1 MPSIKTLLRNVA
13 SKFKSKVSKSTQKDP
28 PPSVSDEA
36 STLNVTMVNDSS
48 NLDHCFS
55 PTPHSAPAIVD
66 SDSFDGRD
74 NKTALDDTPK
84 SPSMSLPTSI
94 VPEPSED
101 TLEGLRQC
109 AEFINSVSSD
119 LSPAP
124 ESIKSSG
131 SEILRGSGSTCD
143 WDDQEPFVTYKQKI
157 IQLCHDLGLGEPS
170 KVERMRGGSFNRVV
184 CLSLP
189 SKDNQDHVLRIP
201 RNLDTNE
208 STRDQ
213 VAVLHY
219 LAPLM
224 PVPAV
229 VAFDSTSDNVIG
241 RPYILQEKLK
251 GVNAGSVYYDLPS
264 DEKMQFVKLLAD
276 IIKKLNTFKI
286 DRPGQLVAGPSI
298 PSISHEPLTIPTDI
312 EVTGYRFSQH
322 DALEVMS
329 SQDKQPLSSLLDSI
343 FEERKKADEDFMD
356 LQWNSLQKITRE
368 MKTAGL
374 FSNTDTDCVV
384 WHWDLAFRNIMVE
397 KQSNGQWALTGILDW
412 DGLLSAPSVMTRA
425 PPVWLWIEEN
435 DRSSK
440 WHEGLGNNDI
450 QPARELT
457 MEELVLKSS
466 FEQILQR
473 ADQNYMADA
482 YGRGV
487 WIRRLVK
494 FALEGFAQSSH
505 YIMLKV
511 LVREWEAYYQT
522 LDLDTDM
529 EVDSDDDGS
538 DESDDEDGS
547 DGPDDD
553 ENGSDG
559 PDDDEKLA
567 SSSVTHRSNQS
578 NQSSASSTYEFA
590 QESFETYKLKVAQL
604 CQNIGFGSPSKV
616 ERMGG
621 GSYNRVIGLTFPGQ
635 SEDRNFVLRI
645 PRSPYEDYELHK
657 TRDQVATLLFLKQ
670 FDFLCVP
677 TIAAIDTTAD
687 NIIASQFVL
696 QEKIT
701 GQPLSDVFPTLPLAE
716 KLELTTLVTQLLIKM
731 EDITIEDPGVLAG
744 AQPLPWV
751 STSIHQSNS
760 PPVISGFRLNP
771 MVVASPLG
779 KQGLASLIFN
789 MLDYRKK
796 DDARVTNVC
805 RLWDQ
810 LFDVLKQ
817 MEQIDFFKDS
827 DSTNILWN
835 WDMCS
840 RHIFVEKDNSL
851 TPAVPCSSSTS
862 EIAQPLNI
870 DHVGD
875 NSTESEANIKDEASQ
890 PPDSQNQVTSGR
902 WKITGTIDWDDA
914 LSVPRVITRVP
925 RTWLW
930 FDDNERT
937 PFWDGDRETPPQR
950 ALTEDELAIKNHF
963 DQIMQ
968 QADPN
973 YMNDTYFRGVWIRRL
988 FQFTQTGFC
997 YTADFDRCYKF
1008 LKDWKNY
1015 FDGHVSMTL
1024 DKNVADEADCKSE
1037 KGSE

>member
-13 SKFKSKVSKSTQKDP
+13 SKFKFKVSRSTQKTP

-36 STLNVTMVNDSS
+36 STLNVTVVNDSS
-48 NLDHCFS
+48 NFDHCSS
-55 PTPHSAPAIVD
+55 PNPHSAPATVD
-66 SDSFDGRD
+66 SDSFKSCD
-74 NKTALDDTPK
+74 NKTALADTSKTPSL
-84 SPSMSLPTSI
+84 SPLTSI

-101 TLEGLRQC
+101 TSEGLRQC
-109 AEFINSVSSD
+109 AQFINSVPTT

-124 ESIKSSG
+124 ESIKSSS
-131 SEILRGSGSTCD
+131 SEVLRGSGSTCD
-143 WDDQEPFVTYKQKI
+143 WDDQEPFVTYKHKI

-170 KVERMRGGSFNRVV
+170 KIERMRGGSFNRVV

-189 SKDNQDHVLRIP
+189 SKDNQDFVLRIP
-201 RNLDTNE
+201 RNLHANE
-208 STRDQ
+208 SMRDQ
-213 VAVLHY
+213 VAILHY

-241 RPYILQEKLK
+241 LPYILQGKLK

-264 DEKMQFVKLLAD
+264 DEKMQFVKLLAG
-276 IIKKLNTFKI
+276 IIKKLNTLKM
-286 DRPGQLVAGPSI
+286 DRPGQLVAGPSV

-329 SQDKQPLSSLLDSI
+329 SQDKQPLSSLLYSI
-343 FEERKKADEDFMD
+343 FEERKTADEDFMD
-356 LQWNSLQKITRE
+356 IQWNSLQKITKE

-374 FSNTDTDCVV
+374 FSNTDTDCVI

-397 KQSNGQWALTGILDW
+397 KQSNGQWALIGILDW
-412 DGLLSAPSVMTRA
+412 DGLLSAPFVMTRA

-435 DRSSK
+435 SRSSK
-440 WHEGLGNNDI
+440 WCEGLGNNDI

-473 ADQNYMADA
+473 SDQNYMADA

-511 LVREWEAYYQT
+511 LVLEWNAYYQS
-522 LDLDTDM
+522 LDLDIDM
-529 EVDSDDDGS
+529 EDHNNE
-538 DESDDEDGS
+538 DESDGSNDEDGS
-547 DGPDDD
+547 DG
-553 ENGSDG
+553 S
-559 PDDDEKLA
+559 DDDEKLE
-567 SSSVTHRSNQS
+567 SSSVTDRSNHS
-578 NQSSASSTYEFA
+578 NQSSASSTYEYG
-590 QESFETYKLKVAQL
+590 QESFETYKLKVTQL
-604 CQNIGFGSPSKV
+604 CQNIGFGSPSNV
-616 ERMGG
+616 ERMEG
-621 GSYNRVIGLTFPGQ
+621 GSYNRIIGLTFPGQ
-635 SEDRNFVLRI
+635 SEDRNLVLRI
-645 PRSPYEDYELHK
+645 PRSPCEDYEMHK
-657 TRDQVATLLFLKQ
+657 IRDQVATLLFLKH

-687 NIIASQFVL
+687 NVIASQFVL

-716 KLELTTLVTQLLIKM
+716 KLELTTLVARHLIKI
-731 EDITIEDPGVLAG
+731 EDITFEDPGELSG

-771 MVVASPLG
+771 MYVASPLG
-779 KQGLASLIFN
+779 KQGLASLLFN
-789 MLDYRKK
+789 MLNDQKGPHLDFGR
-796 DDARVTNVC
+796 DML
-805 RLWDQ
+805 LWGQFLDSLQ
-810 LFDVLKQ
+810 Q
-817 MEQIDFFKDS
+817 MEQIGFFKDS

-835 WDMCS
+835 WDICS
-840 RHIFVEKDNSL
+840 RHIFIEKDNSL
-851 TPAVPCSSSTS
+851 TPTIPCSSSTS
-862 EIAQPLNI
+862 EITQPLDL
-870 DHVGD
+870 DHISD
-875 NSTESEANIKDEASQ
+875 DSAKNEANIKDEASQ
-890 PPDSQNQVTSGR
+890 TPDGQNQVTSGR

-914 LSVPRVITRVP
+914 LSVPHVITRVP

-937 PFWDGDRETPPQR
+937 PFWDGNRETPPQR

-988 FQFTQTGFC
+988 FQFTQTGLHD
-997 YTADFDRCYKF
+997 TADFQRGDKF
-1008 LKDWKNY
+1008 VKDWKNY
-1015 FDGHVSMTL
+1015 FDGHVLMTP
-1024 DKNVADEADCKSE
+1024 DKNVADEAD
-1037 KGSE
+1037 

>member
-1 MPSIKTLLRNVA
+1 MSSIRTLLRNVA
-13 SKFKSKVSKSTQKDP
+13 SKFKSKVAKSTQKKP

-36 STLNVTMVNDSS
+36 SSLNVTVVNNSS
-48 NLDHCFS
+48 NLDHCFY
-55 PTPHSAPAIVD
+55 SASQSAAAIVD
-66 SDSFDGRD
+66 SDSFDGCD
-74 NKTALDDTPK
+74 NKTALDDTSK

-94 VPEPSED
+94 IPEPSED
-101 TLEGLRQC
+101 TLEGLRKC
-109 AEFINSVSSD
+109 AEFINSVPSD

-124 ESIKSSG
+124 DSIKSSS
-131 SEILRGSGSTCD
+131 SEVLRGSGSTCD
-143 WDDQEPFVTYKQKI
+143 WDYQEPFVTYKHKI
-157 IQLCHDLGLGEPS
+157 IQLCHDLGLDKPS
-170 KVERMRGGSFNRVV
+170 KIERMRGGSFNRVV

-189 SKDNQDHVLRIP
+189 SKDNQDYVLRIP

-213 VAVLHY
+213 VAILHY

-251 GVNAGSVYYDLPS
+251 GVNAGSVYYALPS

-276 IIKKLNTFKI
+276 IIKKLNTLKI

-329 SQDKQPLSSLLDSI
+329 SQDKQPLSSLLVSI
-343 FEERKKADEDFMD
+343 FEERKTADEDFMD
-356 LQWNSLQKITRE
+356 LQWNSLQKITKE
-368 MKTAGL
+368 MRTAGL

-397 KQSNGQWALTGILDW
+397 KQSNGQWAITGVLDW

-457 MEELVLKSS
+457 MEELVLKAS
-466 FEQILQR
+466 FEQVLQR

-494 FALEGFAQSSH
+494 FALEGFGQSSH

-511 LVREWEAYYQT
+511 LVREWEAYYKS
-522 LDLDTDM
+522 LELDTDM
-529 EVDSDDDGS
+529 ADDSNEDGS
-538 DESDDEDGS
+538 DGSDDEDGL
-547 DGPDDD
+547 
-553 ENGSDG
+553 DG
-559 PDDDEKLA
+559 PDDDEKLE
-567 SSSVTHRSNQS
+567 STSVTRRSNHF

-590 QESFETYKLKVAQL
+590 QESFETYKFKVTQL
-604 CQNIGFGSPSKV
+604 CRNIGLGSPSNV
-616 ERMGG
+616 ERIDG

-635 SEDRNFVLRI
+635 SENRSFVLRI
-645 PRSPYEDYELHK
+645 PRSPCEDYELHK
-657 TRDQVATLLFLKQ
+657 IRDQAATLLFLKR
-670 FDFLCVP
+670 FNFLCVP

-687 NIIASQFVL
+687 NVIASQFVL
-696 QEKIT
+696 QERIT

-716 KLELTTLVTQLLIKM
+716 KLELTTLVTRLFIKM
-731 EDITIEDPGVLAG
+731 EDITFEEPGVLAG

-760 PPVISGFRLNP
+760 PPIMSGFRLNP
-771 MVVASPLG
+771 KHVASPLG
-779 KQGLASLIFN
+779 KQGLASLLFN
-789 MLDYRKK
+789 MLNYRKK
-796 DDARVTNVC
+796 DDATSSYVC
-805 RLWDQ
+805 ELWDQ
-810 LFDVLKQ
+810 LLGVLKQ
-817 MEQIDFFKDS
+817 MEQVGFFKDS

-835 WDMCS
+835 WDLCS
-840 RHIFVEKDNSL
+840 RHIFVEKDGSL
-851 TPAVPCSSSTS
+851 TPTVPCSSSTL
-862 EIAQPLNI
+862 EITQPLDL

-875 NSTESEANIKDEASQ
+875 NSTESEANLKDEASQ
-890 PPDSQNQVTSGR
+890 TPDGQNQVTSGR
-902 WKITGTIDWDDA
+902 WKVTGTIDWDDVM
-914 LSVPRVITRVP
+914 SVPRVITRVP

-937 PFWDGDRETPPQR
+937 TFWDGDRETPPQR
-950 ALTEDELAIKNHF
+950 ALTEDELAIKNYS

-997 YTADFDRCYKF
+997 YTADFEKCYKF
-1008 LKDWKNY
+1008 VEDWKNY
-1015 FDGHVSMTL
+1015 FDGHVSMTP

-1037 KGSE
+1037 KGPE

>member
-1 MPSIKTLLRNVA
+1 MPSISTLLRQVA
-13 SKFKSKVSKSTQKDP
+13 NKIKSKIKSKFQSKFQSKVTKSMQKNS
-28 PPSVSDEA
+28 PPSISDDA
-36 STLNVTMVNDSS
+36 TTLDVTVINDST
-48 NLDHCFS
+48 NFDHYFAT
-55 PTPHSAPAIVD
+55 TPQSTPAIVD

-74 NKTALDDTPK
+74 NKTARADTSK
-84 SPSMSLPTSI
+84 GSSLSPPTSNA
-94 VPEPSED
+94 PEPSED

-109 AEFINSVSSD
+109 AEFISSAPTS
-119 LSPAP
+119 LSPVP
-124 ESIKSSG
+124 ESIKSSS
-131 SEILRGSGSTCD
+131 SEVIRGSGSTCD
-143 WDDQEPFVTYKQKI
+143 WDDQEPFGTYKHKI

-170 KVERMRGGSFNRVV
+170 RIERMLGGSFNRVV

-189 SKDNQDHVLRIP
+189 SKGNQDYVLRIP

-213 VAVLHY
+213 VGILHY

-229 VAFDSTSDNVIG
+229 VAFDSTSDNAIG

-251 GVNAGSVYYDLPS
+251 GVNAGSVYYGLPS
-264 DEKMQFVKLLAD
+264 DEKMQFVKLIAD
-276 IIKKLNTFKI
+276 IIEKLNNLKI

-312 EVTGYRFSQH
+312 EVTGYRFSPH

-329 SQDKQPLSSLLDSI
+329 SQKNQPLSSLLVSI
-343 FEERKKADEDFMD
+343 FEERKTADEDFMD
-356 LQWNSLQKITRE
+356 IQWNKLLKITDE

-374 FSNTDTDCVV
+374 FSNNDTHCVV

-397 KQSNGQWALTGILDW
+397 KQSNGQWTLTGVLDW

-457 MEELVLKSS
+457 MEELVLKAS

-494 FALEGFAQSSH
+494 FALEGFGQSSH
-505 YIMLKV
+505 YVMLQV
-511 LVREWEAYYQT
+511 LVREWEAYYQS
-522 LDLDTDM
+522 LELR
-529 EVDSDDDGS
+529 SDGS
-538 DESDDEDGS
+538 DD
-547 DGPDDD
+547 
-553 ENGSDG
+553 
-559 PDDDEKLA
+559 DDDEKLE
-567 SSSVTHRSNQS
+567 SSSVTRGSNNS
-578 NQSSASSTYEFA
+578 NQSSASSTYEYG
-590 QESFETYKLKVAQL
+590 QEAFETYKLKVTQL
-604 CQNIGFGSPSKV
+604 CQNIGFGSPSNV
-616 ERMGG
+616 ERMEG
-621 GSYNRVIGLTFPGQ
+621 GSFNRVIGLTFPGQ

-645 PRSPYEDYELHK
+645 PREPFEDYELHK
-657 TRDQVATLLFLKQ
+657 LRDQAATLLFLKQ

-677 TIAAIDTTAD
+677 TIVAIDSTAD
-687 NIIASQFVL
+687 NVIASQYVL
-696 QEKIT
+696 QKKIT

-716 KLELTTLVTQLLIKM
+716 KLELTTLVARLLIKM
-731 EDITIEDPGVLAG
+731 EDITFEDPGVLSG

-751 STSIHQSNS
+751 STSVHQSSS

-771 MVVASPLG
+771 KTVGPPLR
-779 KQGLASLIFN
+779 KQGLESLLLNLISE
-789 MLDYRKK
+789 LKK
-796 DDARVTNVC
+796 DDIMCDNIVS
-805 RLWDQ
+805 LWNQ
-810 LFDVLKQ
+810 ALDVLKQ
-817 MEQIDFFKDS
+817 MEQIGFFKDS

-835 WDMCS
+835 WDICS
-840 RHIFVEKDNSL
+840 RHIFIERDDSL
-851 TPAVPCSSSTS
+851 TPTIPCSSSTS
-862 EIAQPLNI
+862 DATQLLSPNNL
-870 DHVGD
+870 GD
-875 NSTESEANIKDEASQ
+875 DNTESEPDIKDEASQ
-890 PPDSQNQVTSGR
+890 DPDSQTQVTSRG
-902 WKITGTIDWDDA
+902 WKVTGIIDWDDA
-914 LSVPRVITRVP
+914 MSVPRVITRVP

-937 PFWDGDRETPPQR
+937 TFWDGVRETPPQR
-950 ALTEDELAIKNHF
+950 PLTEDELTIKNHF

-968 QADPN
+968 QADPD

-988 FQFTQTGFC
+988 FGFTETGFH
-997 YTADFDRCYKF
+997 DSQHIKKF
-1008 LKDWKNY
+1008 RKYVKEWKNY
-1015 FDGHVSMTL
+1015 FDGHVLMKP
-1024 DKNVADEADCKSE
+1024 DRYGADCESDNESE
-1037 KGSE
+1037 

>member
-1 MPSIKTLLRNVA
+1 MPSIKIFLRNVA
-13 SKFKSKVSKSTQKDP
+13 SKLKFKFSKSTQKNP
-28 PPSVSDEA
+28 PPSLSDEA
-36 STLNVTMVNDSS
+36 STVNITVVNNSS
-48 NLDHCFS
+48 NFDRYS
-55 PTPHSAPAIVD
+55 PPNPHSASVIVD
-66 SDSFDGRD
+66 SDSLDSCD
-74 NKTALDDTPK
+74 NKITLADTSKNPSL
-84 SPSMSLPTSI
+84 SPLASI

-101 TLEGLRQC
+101 TLEGLRQF
-109 AEFINSVSSD
+109 AQFIDSAPATV
-119 LSPAP
+119 SPAP
-124 ESIKSSG
+124 ESIKSSN
-131 SEILRGSGSTCD
+131 SEVLRGSGSTCD
-143 WDDQEPFVTYKQKI
+143 WDDQEPFVTYKHKI
-157 IQLCHDLGLGEPS
+157 IQLCHNLGLGEPS
-170 KVERMRGGSFNRVV
+170 KIERMRGGSFNRVI

-189 SKDNQDHVLRIP
+189 SKDNQDYVLRIP

-229 VAFDSTSDNVIG
+229 LAFDSTSDNVIG

-251 GVNAGSVYYDLPS
+251 GVNAESVYYDLPS
-264 DEKMQFVKLLAD
+264 DEKIQFVKLLAD
-276 IIKKLNTFKI
+276 IIKKLNAFKI

-298 PSISHEPLTIPTDI
+298 PSISREPLTIPTDI

-322 DALEVMS
+322 NALEVMS
-329 SQDKQPLSSLLDSI
+329 SQEKQPLSSLLDTI
-343 FEERKKADEDFMD
+343 FEERKTADEDFMD
-356 LQWNSLQKITRE
+356 LQWKSLQKITKE

-397 KQSNGQWALTGILDW
+397 KQLNGQWALTGILDW

-440 WHEGLGNNDI
+440 WCEGLGNNDI

-473 ADQNYMADA
+473 SDQNYMADA

-511 LVREWEAYYQT
+511 LVLEWNAYYQS

-529 EVDSDDDGS
+529 EDDS
-538 DESDDEDGS
+538 DEDGS
-547 DGPDDD
+547 DGSDDKDESDKPDDED
-553 ENGSDG
+553 RSDG
-559 PDDDEKLA
+559 PDDDEKLE
-567 SSSVTHRSNQS
+567 SSSVTHRSNHS
-578 NQSSASSTYEFA
+578 NQSSASSTYEYA
-590 QESFETYKLKVAQL
+590 QESFETYKLKVTQL
-604 CQNIGFGSPSKV
+604 CQNIGFGSPSNV
-616 ERMGG
+616 ERMEG

-635 SEDRNFVLRI
+635 FEDRNFILRI
-645 PRSPYEDYELHK
+645 PRSPCEDHELHK
-657 TRDQVATLLFLKQ
+657 IRDQVAILLFLKQ

-677 TIAAIDTTAD
+677 AIAAIDTTAD
-687 NIIASQFVL
+687 NVIASQFVL

-701 GQPLSDVFPTLPLAE
+701 GQPLSEVFSTLPLAE
-716 KLELTTLVTQLLIKM
+716 KLEVTTLVARHLTKI
-731 EDITIEDPGVLAG
+731 EDITFESPGELSG
-744 AQPLPWV
+744 TQPLPWV
-751 STSIHQSNS
+751 STSVHQSNS
-760 PPVISGFRLNP
+760 PPVISGFHLNP
-771 MVVASPLG
+771 MEVASPLG
-779 KQGLASLIFN
+779 KQGLASLLFN
-789 MLDYRKK
+789 MLNEQKK
-796 DDARVTNVC
+796 DDVNFAHIML
-805 RLWDQ
+805 LWSQ
-810 LFDVLKQ
+810 LLDALKQ
-817 MEQIDFFKDS
+817 MEQIGFFKDS

-835 WDMCS
+835 YDICS
-840 RHIFVEKDNSL
+840 RHIFIEKDNSL
-851 TPAVPCSSSTS
+851 TPTIPRSSSTS
-862 EIAQPLNI
+862 EIPQPLDL
-870 DHVGD
+870 DHVSD
-875 NSTESEANIKDEASQ
+875 NSTKSQANIKDEASRT
-890 PPDSQNQVTSGR
+890 PDGQNQVTSGR
-902 WKITGTIDWDDA
+902 WKITGIIDWDDA
-914 LSVPRVITRVP
+914 LSVPHVITRVP

-937 PFWDGDRETPPQR
+937 PFWDGNRETPPQR

-988 FQFTQTGFC
+988 FQFTQTGFHD
-997 YTADFDRCYKF
+997 TVDFDRCNKF
-1008 LKDWKNY
+1008 VKDWKNY
-1015 FDGHVSMTL
+1015 FDGHVLMIP
-1024 DKNVADEADCKSE
+1024 DKNVADEADCE
-1037 KGSE
+1037 PEEGSE

>member
-1 MPSIKTLLRNVA
+1 MPSIKTLLRKIA
-13 SKFKSKVSKSTQKDP
+13 SKFKFRVSKSTQKKP

-36 STLNVTMVNDSS
+36 STLNVTVVNDSS
-48 NLDHCFS
+48 NFDHCFS
-55 PTPHSAPAIVD
+55 PTPQSAPAIVD
-66 SDSFDGRD
+66 SDSFDSCD
-74 NKTALDDTPK
+74 NKTALADTSKNPSV
-84 SPSMSLPTSI
+84 SPLTSI

-109 AEFINSVSSD
+109 AQFINSAPTT

-124 ESIKSSG
+124 ESIKSSS
-131 SEILRGSGSTCD
+131 SEVLRGSDSTCD
-143 WDDQEPFVTYKQKI
+143 WDDQEPFMTYKHKI

-170 KVERMRGGSFNRVV
+170 KIDRMRGGSFNRVV

-189 SKDNQDHVLRIP
+189 SKDNQDYVLRIP

-208 STRDQ
+208 SMRDQ

-229 VAFDSTSDNVIG
+229 VAFDSTSDNAIG
-241 RPYILQEKLK
+241 RPYILQGKLK

-276 IIKKLNTFKI
+276 IIKKLNTLKI

-329 SQDKQPLSSLLDSI
+329 SQDKQPLSSLLYSI
-343 FEERKKADEDFMD
+343 FEERKTADEDFMD
-356 LQWNSLQKITRE
+356 IQWNSLQKITKE

-374 FSNTDTDCVV
+374 FSNTDTDCVL

-397 KQSNGQWALTGILDW
+397 KQSNEQWALTGILDW

-440 WHEGLGNNDI
+440 WCEGLGNNDI
-450 QPARELT
+450 QSARELT

-473 ADQNYMADA
+473 SDQNYMADA

-505 YIMLKV
+505 YTVLKV
-511 LVREWEAYYQT
+511 LVLEWDAYYQS

-529 EVDSDDDGS
+529 EDDSDEDGS
-538 DESDDEDGS
+538 DKPDDEDGS

-553 ENGSDG
+553 E
-559 PDDDEKLA
+559 KLE
-567 SSSVTHRSNQS
+567 SSSVTHRSNHS
-578 NQSSASSTYEFA
+578 NQSSASSTYEYA
-590 QESFETYKLKVAQL
+590 QESFETYKLKIAQL
-604 CQNIGFGSPSKV
+604 CQNIGFGSPSNV
-616 ERMGG
+616 ERMEG

-645 PRSPYEDYELHK
+645 PRSPCEDHELHK
-657 TRDQVATLLFLKQ
+657 IRDQVSILLFLKQ
-670 FDFLCVP
+670 FDFLRVP

-687 NIIASQFVL
+687 NVIASQFVL

-716 KLELTTLVTQLLIKM
+716 KLELTTLVARHLIKI
-731 EDITIEDPGVLAG
+731 EDITFEDPGELSG
-744 AQPLPWV
+744 AQLLPWV

-760 PPVISGFRLNP
+760 APVISGFHLNP
-771 MVVASPLG
+771 MDVASPLG
-779 KQGLASLIFN
+779 KQGLASLLFN
-789 MLDYRKK
+789 MLNDQKK
-796 DDARVTNVC
+796 TDGAFGREMLLWGQLLDA
-805 RLWDQ
+805 
-810 LFDVLKQ
+810 LKQ
-817 MEQIDFFKDS
+817 MEQIGFFKDS

-835 WDMCS
+835 WDICS
-840 RHIFVEKDNSL
+840 RHIFIEKDNSP
-851 TPAVPCSSSTS
+851 TPTIPCSSSTS
-862 EIAQPLNI
+862 EITKPLDL
-870 DHVGD
+870 DHVSD
-875 NSTESEANIKDEASQ
+875 DITKNEAKIVDEASQ
-890 PPDSQNQVTSGR
+890 TPDGQNQVTSDR

-914 LSVPRVITRVP
+914 LSVPHVITRVP

-930 FDDNERT
+930 FDDNKRT

-988 FQFTQTGFC
+988 FQFTQTGFHD
-997 YTADFDRCYKF
+997 TADFQRGDKF
-1008 LKDWKNY
+1008 VKDWKNY
-1015 FDGHVSMTL
+1015 FDGHVLMTP
-1024 DKNVADEADCKSE
+1024 DKNVADEAD
-1037 KGSE
+1037 

>member
-48 NLDHCFS
+48 NFDHCFS
-55 PTPHSAPAIVD
+55 PTPQSAPAIVD

-143 WDDQEPFVTYKQKI
+143 WDDQEPFVTYKHKI

-224 PVPAV
+224 LVPAV

-276 IIKKLNTFKI
+276 IVKKLNTFKI

-329 SQDKQPLSSLLDSI
+329 SQNKQPLSSLLDSI
-343 FEERKKADEDFMD
+343 FEERKKADEDFMG
-356 LQWNSLQKITRE
+356 LQWNSLQKITKE

-511 LVREWEAYYQT
+511 LVH
-522 LDLDTDM
+522 
-529 EVDSDDDGS
+529 
-538 DESDDEDGS
+538 DDENGS
-547 DGPDDD
+547 DGPEDD

-567 SSSVTHRSNQS
+567 SSSVTYRSNHS

-645 PRSPYEDYELHK
+645 PRSPYEDHELHK
-657 TRDQVATLLFLKQ
+657 IRDQVATLLFLKR

-677 TIAAIDTTAD
+677 TIAAIDTTED
-687 NIIASQFVL
+687 NVIASQFVL

-716 KLELTTLVTQLLIKM
+716 KLELTTLVTRLLIKM
-731 EDITIEDPGVLAG
+731 EDITFEDPGVLSG
-744 AQPLPWV
+744 AQLLPWV

-760 PPVISGFRLNP
+760 PPVISGFSINP
-771 MVVASPLG
+771 MHVASPLR
-779 KQGLASLIFN
+779 KQGLGSLLFN
-789 MLDYRKK
+789 MLSDQKK
-796 DDARVTNVC
+796 TYTSGYSVVLWSRLLDA
-805 RLWDQ
+805 
-810 LFDVLKQ
+810 LKQ
-817 MEQIDFFKDS
+817 MEQAGFFKDS
-827 DSTNILWN
+827 DSRNILWN
-835 WDMCS
+835 WDICS
-840 RHIFVEKDNSL
+840 RHIFVERDNSP
-851 TPAVPCSSSTS
+851 TPIVPFSNSISNTT
-862 EIAQPLNI
+862 QPLNP
-870 DHVGD
+870 DDLG
-875 NSTESEANIKDEASQ
+875 NKSTESEADIQGEASQ
-890 PPDSQNQVTSGR
+890 TLDSRTQIASGG

-914 LSVPRVITRVP
+914 LSVPHVITRVP

-930 FDDNERT
+930 FDDNERSK
-937 PFWDGDRETPPQR
+937 FWDGDRETPPER
-950 ALTEDELAIKNHF
+950 ALAEDELAIKNHF
-963 DQIMQ
+963 DEIMQ

-973 YMNDTYFRGVWIRRL
+973 YMDDTYFRGVWIRRL
-988 FQFTQTGFC
+988 FKFTQTGLC
-997 YTADFDRCYKF
+997 YTHDFQRGDQF
-1008 LKDWKNY
+1008 VKDWKSY
-1015 FDGHVSMTL
+1015 FDNHVLMTP
-1024 DKNVADEADCKSE
+1024 DKSVADEADCKSE
-1037 KGSE
+1037 EGSE